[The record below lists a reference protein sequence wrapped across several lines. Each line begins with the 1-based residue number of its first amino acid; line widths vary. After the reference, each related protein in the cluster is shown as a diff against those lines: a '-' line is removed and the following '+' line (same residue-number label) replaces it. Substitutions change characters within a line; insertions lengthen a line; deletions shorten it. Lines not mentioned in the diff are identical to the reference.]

1 MNLTTWKLLKL
12 WVGLDYVGWKLCQL
26 EPNPTQTS
34 QKNVQSINPQNST
47 QDVKLGLVLGSDS
60 LGWWV
65 EYTHLIS

>member
-1 MNLTTWKLLKL
+1 MKIIEI
-12 WVGLDYVGWKLCQL
+12 VGWVRPRGLKIVPTWTQS
-26 EPNPTQTS
+26 NPTQTS
-34 QKNVQSINPQNST
+34 QKNLQPINLQNST